1 MATWNDARRIAERL
15 EKAEE
20 STGVVTTVQQLS
32 FALGVAVIGGVF
44 AVSLGPDPVV
54 AKYGEAFVHALAWNI
69 GLLALTFVAAFAL
82 PRRQRVVGRGG
93 NQIRAR
99 LNN

>member
-1 MATWNDARRIAERL
+1 MMVIGRTRWAASPIEHFVG
-15 EKAEE
+15 
-20 STGVVTTVQQLS
+20 STAAIEFWPTT
-32 FALGVAVIGGVF
+32 VAVIGGVF